1 MFMRRHVAALL
12 LILLAWA
19 HESDASDITRG
30 LSVPLSAGIDWGAGI
45 SKKFQLYRGSKA
57 LIIGIN
63 NYTNRWLKLSMA
75 VEDARQVS
83 PGLEKQDFDVTLKL
97 NLTAVELQF
106 ALEPFLSSRV
116 RTPTFDCSSGMR
128 VTDIQWEKKDIIP
141 ADAPRPVAQS
151 TTKSPVA
158 SRTPTKYFA
167 AISTIIFC
175 SARPMSSQ

>member
-1 MFMRRHVAALL
+1 MNYTSFTNLFCCMFMRRHVAALL

-30 LSVPLSAGIDWGAGI
+30 LSVLLRAGIDSGAEI

-57 LIIGIN
+57 LIIGID
-63 NYTNRWLKLSMA
+63 NYTNGW
-75 VEDARQVS
+75 
-83 PGLEKQDFDVTLKL
+83 L
-97 NLTAVELQF
+97 NLTAVELQS